1 MSMIQ
6 VRVRRKL
13 QEAQDIAS
21 FELVRPDG
29 APLPPFSAGSHID
42 VRLPDGMVRQ
52 YSLCNDDEDS
62 GHYRIAVLRDAH
74 SRGGSRAMHD
84 SIGQGDLMEISS
96 PRNHFPLVDARRTI
110 LLAGGIGVTPLLCMA
125 QRLAKAQADFQLH
138 YCVRTPERTAF
149 RDEIA
154 SSGFAS
160 RVLFH
165 YDGGPSDQR
174 LDLAAVLADPGPH
187 VHAYV
192 CGPQGFIDHVTAS
205 ARLHGWGEEQLHVEY
220 FQAAPA
226 DATADSAFRVKVA
239 SSGDIYEVPAGQT
252 VVQVLGEK
260 GIEIPVSCEQ
270 GICGTC
276 ITRVLEGQCDH
287 RDLYFTDEEKERND
301 QFTPCCS
308 RAKSPLL
315 VLDL

>member
-6 VRVRRKL
+6 VQVRRKSL
-13 QEAQDIAS
+13 EAQDIAS

-29 APLPPFSAGSHID
+29 APLPEFSAGSHID
-42 VRLPDGMVRQ
+42 VRLPDGMLRQ
-52 YSLCNDDEDS
+52 YSLCNDDGDS
-62 GHYRIAVLRDAH
+62 RHYRIAVLRDAQ

-84 SIGQGDLMEISS
+84 AVGQGDLIEISP
-96 PRNHFPLVDARRTI
+96 PRNHFPLVEAQRT
-110 LLAGGIGVTPLLCMA
+110 LLFAGGIGVTPLLCMA
-125 QRLAKAQADFQLH
+125 QRLAKSGADFQLH
-138 YCVRTPERTAF
+138 YCVRTPDRTAF

-160 RVLFH
+160 RVGFH
-165 YDGGPSDQR
+165 YDDGPADQR
-174 LDLAAVLADPGPH
+174 LDLASVLAGPGPD

-192 CGPQGFIDHVTAS
+192 CGPQGFIDHVTAA
-205 ARLHGWGEEQLHVEY
+205 ARLHGWGDEQLHVEY
-220 FQAAPA
+220 FQAAPL
-226 DATADSAFRVKVA
+226 DSTGDGAFRVKVA
-239 SSGDIYEVPAGQT
+239 SSGNVYGVPAGRT
-252 VVQVLGEK
+252 VVQVLGEH
-260 GIEIPVSCEQ
+260 GIDIPVSCEQ

-276 ITRVLEGQCDH
+276 ITGVLDGQCDH

-301 QFTPCCS
+301 RFTPCCS

>member
-13 QEAQDIAS
+13 REAQDIAS

-42 VRLPDGMVRQ
+42 VCLPDGIVRQ

-84 SIGQGDLMEISS
+84 AIEQGDLMEISS
-96 PRNHFPLVDARRTI
+96 PRNHFPLVDAGRTI

-154 SSGFAS
+154 ASGFAS
-160 RVLFH
+160 RVNFH
-165 YDGGPSDQR
+165 YDDGPSDQR
-174 LDLAAVLADPGPH
+174 LDLAAVLAEPGPH

-192 CGPQGFIDHVTAS
+192 CGPQGFIDYVTAS

-226 DATADSAFRVKVA
+226 DSTADTAFRVQIA
-239 SSGDIYEVPAGQT
+239 SSGDIHEVPAGQT